1 MTPDGLPHQV
11 SYAVLDEADRM
22 LDMGFEKDVHA
33 IMRIVPSNR
42 QTLLFSATWPPE
54 VRARLSAADCPLIS
68 PRDDPAWLQSEF
80 RQVRELAAS
89 LQHRPLRS
97 QVAIGAAAERL
108 ATNRDV
114 EQVGEID

>member
-1 MTPDGLPHQV
+1 MTSDCLPHQV

-54 VRARLSAADCPLIS
+54 VRARLSTADCLLIS
-68 PRDDPAWLQSEF
+68 PRDDPEWPPFGVSAGA
-80 RQVRELAAS
+80 RA
-89 LQHRPLRS
+89 PLI
-97 QVAIGAAAERL
+97 AF
-108 ATNRDV
+108 
-114 EQVGEID
+114 

>member
-1 MTPDGLPHQV
+1 MTSDCLPHQV

-54 VRARLSAADCPLIS
+54 VRARLSAADCRLIIFS
-68 PRDDPAWLQSEF
+68 ATWPPE
-80 RQVRELAAS
+80 VRA
-89 LQHRPLRS
+89 
-97 QVAIGAAAERL
+97 RL
-108 ATNRDV
+108 SGLDC
-114 EQVGEID
+114 

>member
-1 MTPDGLPHQV
+1 MRPDGLPHQV

-54 VRARLSAADCPLIS
+54 VRARLSTADCRLIS
-68 PRDDPAWLQSEF
+68 PREDPEWLPVGVSAGA
-80 RQVRELAAS
+80 RA
-89 LQHRPLRS
+89 PLI
-97 QVAIGAAAERL
+97 AF
-108 ATNRDV
+108 
-114 EQVGEID
+114 